1 MADYSDWC
9 DFHEVQ
15 RRYLIVD
22 VGKSTVDITALVH
35 TPTDNCY
42 EFVVP
47 AVTHTVGGMQV
58 NENFSK
64 FLQELV
70 DDHEFSRFLTT
81 KSFSPFLCQVIDI
94 MHDSLITH
102 KIDYAFEKS
111 KNEIGNKGLELT
123 HSRKLFMFLERKFV
137 EFYTTR
143 FLLKRI
149 QRHDDSRIK
158 LRFNTKCSCLE
169 IEYSKMAEF
178 YQPVIQDIQHRVVC
192 ALDKIPLD
200 NIDVVCFAGEFGGRR
215 YVYEHIKAGLSGHYK
230 LRQAVFLVPR
240 SYNVVASHGAA
251 YYCQPTN
258 IITQVMNASY
268 GINASVPFQEDELVE
283 ENTVFNSK
291 GRLWHQNMF
300 LPFVYQGEKVK
311 TTDVFTVSDLLPPR
325 QSQTEMTFH
334 VYRSTNPK
342 VRYTTDEDTEK
353 IGELSLVLPNPNNI
367 PNSERKLK
375 VSMNFTSAEIII
387 RAQALYLP
395 DQPTVSIVL

>member
-1 MADYSDWC
+1 MADYSDRC
-9 DFHEVQ
+9 DLHEVQ

-22 VGKSTVDITALVH
+22 IGKSTVDITSTALVH
-35 TPTDNCY
+35 TPTDSCY

-47 AVTHTVGGMQV
+47 AVTHTMGGMQV
-58 NENFSK
+58 NQNFSK

-70 DDHEFSRFLTT
+70 DDREFSRFLTT
-81 KSFSPFLCQVIDI
+81 KKFFSFSVSSSRYP
-94 MHDSLITH
+94 ITH
-102 KIDYAFEKS
+102 MIDYSFEVL
-111 KNEIGNKGLELT
+111 KNEFGNEGLKQT
-123 HSRKLFMFLERKFV
+123 HSHNFFMILERKFV

-143 FLLKRI
+143 FLLKQI
-149 QRHDDSRIK
+149 QRHDDPRI
-158 LRFNTKCSCLE
+158 RFHTENLTLE

-178 YQPVIQDIQHRVVC
+178 YQPVLQDIQRHVVC
-192 ALDKIPLD
+192 ALDKVPLD
-200 NIDVVCFAGEFGGRR
+200 NIDAVCFAGEFGGRR

-240 SYNVVASHGAA
+240 SYKVVASHGAA

-258 IITQVMNASY
+258 IITHIMNASY

-283 ENTVFNSK
+283 ENTVFYSN

-311 TTDVFTVSDLLPPR
+311 TTDVFTVSDLLPPQ

-342 VRYTTDEDTEK
+342 VRYTTDDDTEK
-353 IGELSLVLPNPNNI
+353 IGELTLDLPNPNNL

-375 VSMNFTSAEIII
+375 ISMKFTSAEIII

-395 DQPTVSIVL
+395 DQPTVTIVL